1 MYTIFGDDMKEKI
14 KKIVTPIFLSVLCGL
29 LCGKLMFSI
38 YEERGSN
45 VLDSNIIYLLEDDSY
60 DDYDSM
66 KASTINSNYVYYEDD
81 GKYKR
86 VVAMTKNIDNIDKI
100 KMVYGDELVIGKY
113 LLNDDE
119 INNKL
124 DEYDIKLQTAGDN
137 DEIKDVIIEM
147 INVYKGLENI
157 KMVKIS

>member
-14 KKIVTPIFLSVLCGL
+14 KKIVTPIFLSIVCGCV
-29 LCGKLMFSI
+29 CGRLMFSI
-38 YEERGSN
+38 YEEKGSSI
-45 VLDSNIIYLLEDDSY
+45 LDSNLIYLLEDNAY

-66 KASTINSNYVYYEDD
+66 KASAISSNYEYYEED

-86 VVAMTKNIDNIDKI
+86 VVAMTKNKENIEKI
-100 KMVYGDELVIGKY
+100 REVYGNDLTINEY
-113 LLNDDE
+113 LLNDE
-119 INNKL
+119 VINSKL
-124 DEYDIKLQTAGDN
+124 EEYDDKLKNINDN
-137 DEIKDVIIEM
+137 EEIKDIIMEM